1 MTMGIAVTNAEK
13 YRTCHVCASDK
24 NVLNIKFVRV
34 LKDVSYGTEIALCRD
49 CVRELKLKLDLKIGM
64 E

>member
-13 YRTCHVCASDK
+13 YRTCHVCTSNKD
-24 NVLNIKFVRV
+24 VLNIKFVRV
-34 LKDVSYGTEIALCRD
+34 LKDVSYGTEIVLCRD